1 MEKWRTSPGD
11 LWVSQM
17 RIHWLA
23 ALRDIHHSSA
33 RCGTMWE
40 PRGRTTQIVHNEIA
54 SSKRDNMCIYIY
66 IYSMCMGPYHI
77 HYIFIDMVMVCDVDN
92 CPRIQSSPTSSQ
104 TEHA

>member
-17 RIHWLA
+17 RIHWLG

-40 PRGRTTQIVHNEIA
+40 PRGRTTQILHNEIA
-54 SSKRDNMCIYIY
+54 SSKRDHMYIY
-66 IYSMCMGPYHI
+66 IQYVYGSISYTLYI
-77 HYIFIDMVMVCDVDN
+77 HRHGHGM
-92 CPRIQSSPTSSQ
+92 
-104 TEHA
+104 

>member
-17 RIHWLA
+17 RIHWLG

-66 IYSMCMGPYHI
+66 SMCMGPYHI

-92 CPRIQSSPTSSQ
+92 CPRLQRSPTSSQ